1 MSKRRNTIGSVI
13 PITGTD
19 ITAPLNSG
27 TEWSL
32 MALGDLAN
40 CVLRGASIEETAEFL
55 CRDVGEVREKIA
67 ELKGRLSDYP

>member
-1 MSKRRNTIGSVI
+1 MSKKPNLTGSI
-13 PITGTD
+13 MPITGKD

-55 CRDVGEVREKIA
+55 CRNVAEVREKIA
-67 ELKGRLSDYP
+67 ELKSRLSDYP